1 MNLSI
6 ITACIPFIK
15 PFLGKLRFG
24 FIDPSIP
31 IKSGRYALHS
41 YPKASGTGFKKH
53 LGQGSKMNGTD
64 MNIEEGK
71 MNETNPNIEGGSHA
85 IFDNNLTFP
94 NDSIYQT
101 REFRVDIDD
110 NDSHNSMIGFHL

>member
-6 ITACIPFIK
+6 ITACIPLIK

-41 YPKASGTGFKKH
+41 YSKVSGLGFKKPP
-53 LGQGSKMNGTD
+53 GEGSKKNETD
-64 MNIEEGK
+64 M
-71 MNETNPNIEGGSHA
+71 NIEGGSHLVSN
-85 IFDNNLTFP
+85 NNLTFP
-94 NDSIYQT
+94 DDSIHQT
-101 REFRVDIDD
+101 REFRVDISDD
-110 NDSHNSMIGFHL
+110 NVSHESVIGFHL